1 VAIGAFLYGQAS
13 VDRLDAERQRDGV
26 RREMSSLQAEVV
38 AAKTTGPGGG
48 SESIRRAALDALDA
62 QGPAMARVLEA
73 IGHATPPSV
82 TVRSLRV
89 TPDGAHWNV
98 TIDAVAAGADQT
110 MARQA
115 ADALL
120 RRLDESPIF
129 DARLRGP
136 ARRFVPGAGVEITA
150 AYRVRK

>member
-1 VAIGAFLYGQAS
+1 VVIGAFLYGRAS
-13 VDRLDAERQRDGV
+13 VDRIGAERQLDGV
-26 RREMSSLQAEVV
+26 RREMSSLQADVV
-38 AAKTTGPGGG
+38 AAKATGPGG

-73 IGHATPPSV
+73 IGHATPRNV

-98 TIDAVAAGADQT
+98 TLDAVAAGADHT

-115 ADALL
+115 TDAFL

-129 DARLRGP
+129 DARLRAP
-136 ARRFVPGAGVEITA
+136 IRRFVPGAGVEIAA